1 MMTQDA
7 AAVVAVVEDD
17 DSARKALGRLLE
29 AGGFEPALFDSAEAF
44 IDAPPAPAP
53 LCLILDVQL
62 GGMSGID
69 LQSHLRRAGSDLP
82 IIVTTGFREEAIR
95 SLAEKNGCSGFL
107 FKPFN
112 ADLLLA
118 LIEAISRQPK
128 PVHAP

>member
-44 IDAPPAPAP
+44 IEAPPAPAP
-53 LCLILDVQL
+53 LCLVLDVQL

-69 LQSHLRRAGSDLP
+69 LQSHLRRTGSDLP
-82 IIVTTGFREEAIR
+82 IIVTTGFREESIR
-95 SLAEKNGCSGFL
+95 SLAEKNGCAGLL

-112 ADLLLA
+112 AYLLLA
-118 LIEAISRQPK
+118 LIESISRQPR